1 MEKRKDALQWHPA
14 FYADIQ
20 IEFREEA
27 HKLKFQNEYALSKK
41 PMLIDILAIRKKAGE
56 KIHKN
61 IGRIFRTYNLIEY
74 KSPKDYMSVD
84 DFYKVYGYACFYKA
98 DTGQMNEIPAE
109 EITITFVSKNY
120 PRKMI
125 RHLEDTR
132 KYRTEKKE
140 AGIYYVEGDVIA
152 IQIIVTSQLSP
163 EENLWLYSLTDNL
176 TDPEVTE
183 RLLADYNGK
192 EQDNLYSAVM
202 QVVVQAN
209 EKQFQGG
216 ENMCDALRKII
227 DEEVDKRV
235 EEVNQRIV
243 EEFDRRV
250 AREVDQRVA
259 REVNKR
265 VDREVAEKE
274 KELLTKGR
282 EAGLEAGRQE
292 GCEQMGISIRN
303 LVEVLKITVDQ
314 AMDLLKVKDE
324 EREKYRILVQHSGI
338 SG

>member
-192 EQDNLYSAVM
+192 EADNLYSAVM

-209 EKQFQGG
+209 EKQFHGG
-216 ENMCDALRKII
+216 EDMCDALRKII
-227 DEEVDKRV
+227 DEEV
-235 EEVNQRIV
+235 
-243 EEFDRRV
+243 
-250 AREVDQRVA
+250 
-259 REVNKR
+259 NKR
-265 VDREVAEKE
+265 VDEEVAEKE

-282 EAGLEAGRQE
+282 QEGIEAGRKAGME
-292 GCEQMGISIRN
+292 TGCISSIRN
-303 LVEVLKITVDQ
+303 LVDSLKISIDQ

-324 EREKYRILVQHSGI
+324 EREKYRILVQHSGF
-338 SG
+338 SN

>member
-132 KYRTEKKE
+132 KYKTEKKE
-140 AGIYYVEGDVIA
+140 SGIYYVEGDVIA

-192 EQDNLYSAVM
+192 EADNLYSAVM

-209 EKQFQGG
+209 EKQFHGG
-216 ENMCDALRKII
+216 EDMCDALRKII
-227 DEEVDKRV
+227 DEEV
-235 EEVNQRIV
+235 
-243 EEFDRRV
+243 
-250 AREVDQRVA
+250 
-259 REVNKR
+259 NKR
-265 VDREVAEKE
+265 VDEEVAEKE

-282 EAGLEAGRQE
+282 QEGIEAGRKAGME
-292 GCEQMGISIRN
+292 TGCISSIRN
-303 LVEVLKITVDQ
+303 LVDSLKISIDQ

-324 EREKYRILVQHSGI
+324 EREKYRILVQHSGF
-338 SG
+338 SN

>member
-192 EQDNLYSAVM
+192 EADNLYSAVM

-209 EKQFQGG
+209 KKQFQGG
-216 ENMCDALRKII
+216 EDMCDALRKII
-227 DEEVDKRV
+227 DEEVNKRV
-235 EEVNQRIV
+235 DE
-243 EEFDRRV
+243 
-250 AREVDQRVA
+250 
-259 REVNKR
+259 EVNKR
-265 VDREVAEKE
+265 VDQEVAERE

-282 EAGLEAGRQE
+282 EAGRQE
-292 GCEQMGISIRN
+292 GIEEGMETGFISSIRN
-303 LVEVLKITVDQ
+303 LVDALRISIDQ

-324 EREKYRILVQHSGI
+324 EREKYRRLVQYSGT
-338 SG
+338 SD

>member
-1 MEKRKDALQWHPA
+1 MEKRRDALQWHPA

-209 EKQFQGG
+209 EKQFHGG

-227 DEEVDKRV
+227 N
-235 EEVNQRIV
+235 EEVNK
-243 EEFDRRV
+243 RV
-250 AREVDQRVA
+250 DE
-259 REVNKR
+259 EVNKR

-282 EAGLEAGRQE
+282 EAGRQE
-292 GCEQMGISIRN
+292 GMETNCISSICNLIDALKISI
-303 LVEVLKITVDQ
+303 DQ

-324 EREKYRILVQHSGI
+324 EREKYRMLVQHSGF

>member
-132 KYRTEKKE
+132 KYKTEKKE
-140 AGIYYVEGDVIA
+140 SGIYYVEGDVIA

-209 EKQFQGG
+209 EKQFHGG

-227 DEEVDKRV
+227 N
-235 EEVNQRIV
+235 EEVNK
-243 EEFDRRV
+243 RV
-250 AREVDQRVA
+250 DE
-259 REVNKR
+259 EVNKR

-282 EAGLEAGRQE
+282 EAGRQE
-292 GCEQMGISIRN
+292 GMETNCISSICNLIDALKISI
-303 LVEVLKITVDQ
+303 DQ

-324 EREKYRILVQHSGI
+324 EREKYRMLVQHSGF

>member
-1 MEKRKDALQWHPA
+1 MEKRRDALQWHPA

-209 EKQFQGG
+209 EKQFHGG

-227 DEEVDKRV
+227 NEEVNKRVDEEVNKRV
-235 EEVNQRIV
+235 
-243 EEFDRRV
+243 
-250 AREVDQRVA
+250 DQ
-259 REVNKR
+259 EVNKR

-282 EAGLEAGRQE
+282 EAGRQE
-292 GCEQMGISIRN
+292 GMETNCISSICNLIDALKISI
-303 LVEVLKITVDQ
+303 DQ

-324 EREKYRILVQHSGI
+324 EREKYRMLVQHSGF

>member
-27 HKLKFQNEYALSKK
+27 HKLIFQNEYALSKK
-41 PMLIDILAIRKKAGE
+41 PMLIDILAVKKKAGE

-61 IGRIFRTYNLIEY
+61 IGRIFRAYNLIEY

-98 DTGQMNEIPAE
+98 DIGQVNEIPAE

-132 KYRTEKKE
+132 KYKTEKKE
-140 AGIYYVEGDVIA
+140 PGIYYVEGDIIA

-192 EQDNLYSAVM
+192 EADNLYSAVM

-209 EKQFQGG
+209 KKQFQGG
-216 ENMCDALRKII
+216 EDMCDALRKII
-227 DEEVDKRV
+227 DEEVNKRV
-235 EEVNQRIV
+235 DE
-243 EEFDRRV
+243 
-250 AREVDQRVA
+250 
-259 REVNKR
+259 EVNKR
-265 VDREVAEKE
+265 VDEEVNKRVDQEVAERE

-282 EAGLEAGRQE
+282 EAGRQE
-292 GCEQMGISIRN
+292 GIEEGMETGFISSIRN
-303 LVEVLKITVDQ
+303 LVDALRISIDQ

-324 EREKYRILVQHSGI
+324 EREKYRRLVQYSGT
-338 SG
+338 SD

>member
-27 HKLKFQNEYALSKK
+27 HKLKFQNEYALGKK

-84 DFYKVYGYACFYKA
+84 DFYKMYGYACFYKA
-98 DTGQMNEIPAE
+98 DTGQVNEIPAE

-209 EKQFQGG
+209 EKQFHGG

-227 DEEVDKRV
+227 DEEVNKRV
-235 EEVNQRIV
+235 DE
-243 EEFDRRV
+243 
-250 AREVDQRVA
+250 
-259 REVNKR
+259 EVNKR
-265 VDREVAEKE
+265 VDQEVAEKE

-282 EAGLEAGRQE
+282 EAGRQEGMKAGRQE
-292 GCEQMGISIRN
+292 GMETNCISSICNLIDALKISI
-303 LVEVLKITVDQ
+303 DQ

-324 EREKYRILVQHSGI
+324 EREKYRMLVQHSGI

>member
-209 EKQFQGG
+209 EKQFHGG

-227 DEEVDKRV
+227 N
-235 EEVNQRIV
+235 EEVNK
-243 EEFDRRV
+243 RV
-250 AREVDQRVA
+250 DE
-259 REVNKR
+259 EVNKR

-282 EAGLEAGRQE
+282 EAGRQE
-292 GCEQMGISIRN
+292 GMETNCISSICNLIDALKISI
-303 LVEVLKITVDQ
+303 DQ

-324 EREKYRILVQHSGI
+324 EREKYRMLVQHSGF

>member
-1 MEKRKDALQWHPA
+1 MEKRRDALQWHPA

-192 EQDNLYSAVM
+192 EADNLYSAVM

-209 EKQFQGG
+209 KKQFQGG
-216 ENMCDALRKII
+216 EDMCDALRKII
-227 DEEVDKRV
+227 DEEVNKRV
-235 EEVNQRIV
+235 DE
-243 EEFDRRV
+243 
-250 AREVDQRVA
+250 
-259 REVNKR
+259 EVNKR
-265 VDREVAEKE
+265 VDQEVAERE

-282 EAGLEAGRQE
+282 EAGRQE
-292 GCEQMGISIRN
+292 GIEEGMETGFISSIRN
-303 LVEVLKITVDQ
+303 LVDALRISIDQ

-324 EREKYRILVQHSGI
+324 EREKYRRLVQYSGT
-338 SG
+338 SD